1 MATLFVGVMAVA
13 PDTTEAASCATFTVT
28 LRQGARNSQVLCLQQ
43 MLNEKGFTVAS
54 SGAGSPGMETS
65 YFGSLTR
72 AAVVRFQVASGL
84 VADGIF
90 GPMSRTALLATSGGV
105 VGLPAGCTSTSGFS
119 PLTGVSC
126 ASGGVVTLPAGCTST
141 AGFSPLT
148 GHRQPSF
155 RHSCCRPS
163 YG

>member
-1 MATLFVGVMAVA
+1 MSNLLKSKFLLGVMVVATLFVGVMAVA

-72 AAVVRFQVASGL
+72 AAVEDSKLLQASWL
-84 VADGIF
+84 
-90 GPMSRTALLATSGGV
+90 TASSVLCLA
-105 VGLPAGCTSTSGFS
+105 
-119 PLTGVSC
+119 
-126 ASGGVVTLPAGCTST
+126 
-141 AGFSPLT
+141 
-148 GHRQPSF
+148 R
-155 RHSCCRPS
+155 RPW
-163 YG
+163 